1 MLHHFALC
9 GYTNDIDIYNLHT
22 SMVHM
27 KQSSVGGTTRFHHS
41 RTHTT
46 KYYTTM
52 YANMSRHEYLHQKNN
67 NAY

>member
-1 MLHHFALC
+1 
-9 GYTNDIDIYNLHT
+9 
-22 SMVHM
+22 MVHM